1 MKFGDLGFGKM
12 GLNPAKRLRS
22 ALFNR

>member
-1 MKFGDLGFGKM
+1 MKFGDLGLGKM

-22 ALFNR
+22 ALVNR